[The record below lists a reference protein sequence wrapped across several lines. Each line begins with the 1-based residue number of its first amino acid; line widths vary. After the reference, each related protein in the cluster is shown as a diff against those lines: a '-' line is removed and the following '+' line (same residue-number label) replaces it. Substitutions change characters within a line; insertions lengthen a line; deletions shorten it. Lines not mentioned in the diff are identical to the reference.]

1 MRFGGMKTAEPR
13 SWQPRDEINPRNRR
27 EVRYWA
33 QRFGVDEVELLRVVF
48 EVGPRTKA
56 VATEF
61 GKVVED
67 GEVRTG

>member
-1 MRFGGMKTAEPR
+1 M
-13 SWQPRDEINPRNRR
+13 DE
-27 EVRYWA
+27 
-33 QRFGVDEVELLRVVF
+33 DELLRVV

-61 GKVVED
+61 GRVVED